1 MSTGS
6 LSCYCGDAFPKAR
19 CICPNETK
27 MMTEEQPRMATGLLA
42 HYHCIRKVAPRNLV
56 IEAFSACLAAGVR
69 PNIEIDPGPDS
80 PNGGSQ
86 MWAAA

>member
-1 MSTGS
+1 
-6 LSCYCGDAFPKAR
+6 
-19 CICPNETK
+19 
-27 MMTEEQPRMATGLLA
+27 MATGLLA